1 MTMMNWDP
9 WRDLAD
15 MRSIYNRVF
24 GDGAVA
30 RVASEG
36 PAAVS
41 SIYMPVDVSE
51 TADKYVLRA
60 EMPGMNA
67 DDIEITVADNQ
78 VTLKGRRNESR
89 RRSTNYVRS
98 ERRFGNFSRSFS
110 LGCQST
116 AARSRPPTETEC
128 SRWSCPNH
136 RSAQADK
143 GKSRYAVGAFSTV
156 ERPAGGV
163 NACACPPGNIIHGGG
178 VIRETR

>member
-51 TADKYVLRA
+51 TADKYVLKA

-78 VTLKGRRNESR
+78 VTLKGSRNESKEEKG
-89 RRSTNYVRS
+89 TNYVRS
-98 ERRFGNFSRSFS
+98 ERRFGSFSRSFS
-110 LGCQST
+110 LGVPVDSSKVEATYRNGVLEVELPKLTT
-116 AARSRPPTETEC
+116 ALPRQIKVR
-128 SRWSCPNH
+128 
-136 RSAQADK
+136 ADMQ
-143 GKSRYAVGAFSTV
+143 
-156 ERPAGGV
+156 
-163 NACACPPGNIIHGGG
+163 
-178 VIRETR
+178 